1 MAIFRATG
9 SRKTSN
15 SSITRKGVSRLS
27 PIARRRDRVAKLRSP
42 PLKALTSFVWLCASV
57 LLLSKE
63 VGDDAERDKQMSDDR
78 HERVEIL
85 GQLTF

>member
-1 MAIFRATG
+1 M
-9 SRKTSN
+9 
-15 SSITRKGVSRLS
+15 
-27 PIARRRDRVAKLRSP
+27 AKLRSP

-78 HERVEIL
+78 HESVEIDRVN
-85 GQLTF
+85 

>member
-1 MAIFRATG
+1 
-9 SRKTSN
+9 
-15 SSITRKGVSRLS
+15 
-27 PIARRRDRVAKLRSP
+27 
-42 PLKALTSFVWLCASV
+42 LTSFVWLCASV